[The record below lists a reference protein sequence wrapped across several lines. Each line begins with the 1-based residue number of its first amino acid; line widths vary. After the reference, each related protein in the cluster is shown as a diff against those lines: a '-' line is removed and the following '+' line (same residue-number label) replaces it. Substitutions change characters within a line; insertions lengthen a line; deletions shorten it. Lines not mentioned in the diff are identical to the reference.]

1 MRCTR
6 VFDDGDFAAD
16 YMVWLAT
23 QGFTEGCDLT
33 HYCPKE
39 ALSRAGF
46 LKILNR
52 PLRPDSGRWRV
63 YRLHGFFE
71 KITKNSKE

>member
-16 YMVWLAT
+16 YIVWMAT
-23 QGFTEGCDLT
+23 QGFTEGCDMT

-39 ALSRAGF
+39 ALTREGF
-46 LKILNR
+46 LKML
-52 PLRPDSGRWRV
+52 
-63 YRLHGFFE
+63 
-71 KITKNSKE
+71 SKTFAP